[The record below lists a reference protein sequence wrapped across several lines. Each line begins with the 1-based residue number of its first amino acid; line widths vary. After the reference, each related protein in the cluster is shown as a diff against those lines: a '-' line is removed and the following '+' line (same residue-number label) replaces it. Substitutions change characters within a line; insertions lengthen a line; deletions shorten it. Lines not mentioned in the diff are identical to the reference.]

1 MRKQLTG
8 EPVAGKPHTG
18 FGGRGR
24 RSPFPTPILRPLG
37 DVRQQSSAD
46 VRMTAPP
53 LAAATRTFCESAERY
68 RSNAR
73 GTNEIGVRNSFE
85 LSIGLLD
92 TQRARRATFA
102 DQRIAAHDAVALDKD
117 FVAPLFGG
125 CLNVV
130 RFAGRLPTR
139 GSGCGSLE
147 AVRPRSRAAM
157 PFHTTPANRTAL
169 TSQQTDCSL
178 SAHACKT

>member
-1 MRKQLTG
+1 
-8 EPVAGKPHTG
+8 
-18 FGGRGR
+18 
-24 RSPFPTPILRPLG
+24 
-37 DVRQQSSAD
+37 
-46 VRMTAPP
+46 MTAPP

-125 CLNVV
+125 CMNVV
-130 RFAGRLPTR
+130 RFAV
-139 GSGCGSLE
+139 GCRRVE
-147 AVRPRSRAAM
+147 AAVV
-157 PFHTTPANRTAL
+157 L
-169 TSQQTDCSL
+169 
-178 SAHACKT
+178 